1 MPRLNR
7 AQRRYQDKT
16 LKRELTPEQYQDLKS
31 EAIKTMVDL
40 EVETQVKDILE
51 ILLVAMRK
59 NRITEERI
67 DKILDDFRNEVRKK
81 VGA

>member
-1 MPRLNR
+1 MPKLNR
-7 AQRRYQDKT
+7 AQRRYQNKT

-40 EVETQVKDILE
+40 EVERQVKDILK

-59 NRITEERI
+59 NRISEERI
-67 DKILDDFRNEVRKK
+67 DKILDDFRSEVRKK